1 MARSNSSDLA
11 LVNLK
16 ANNMHY
22 VNLLVALIFSHS
34 CNYKSYFLMNCFT
47 FY

>member
-1 MARSNSSDLA
+1 MACSNSLDLA

-22 VNLLVALIFSHS
+22 VNLLVALIFSH
-34 CNYKSYFLMNCFT
+34 NCDI
-47 FY
+47 